1 MSGINSGEE
10 DSRMAGLRL
19 AVDLYNSEDELAK
32 ELLTAMLALDPWLV
46 KQFQG
51 LKLEVV

>member
-32 ELLTAMLALDPWLV
+32 DLLTAMLAQDPWLRR
-46 KQFQG
+46 QFKG
-51 LKLEVV
+51 LGLEA